1 MRILLILLI
10 GFLGLTAFSQNSYS
24 DKSYELLSKRKDSL
38 LFSFFSTKTQRNIVL
53 ETNGKDKNTYSIN
66 SSETQK
72 IIEIFKGFG
81 LLKIDNLIP
90 ADNPDFDY
98 QINDSTKLFVII
110 GREDFDFYLAIRDLK
125 TAELVLEKLIET
137 LEYDEVF
144 TEFKKEIKT

>member
-10 GFLGLTAFSQNSYS
+10 GFLGLAAFSQNSYS

-81 LLKIDNLIP
+81 LLKFENLIP

-98 QINDSTKLFVII
+98 QINDSTKLLVII

-125 TAELVLEKLIET
+125 TAELVLEKLIEA
-137 LEYDEVF
+137 LEYDKVF